1 MADLENKTKDPIVV
15 SWIQSKYQGDE
26 NDTVEHYLS
35 LAGTLDQ
42 VDLIVFPELF
52 TCNYFPLIE
61 DAACFNYARQQDDIW
76 FGQFSHLAREKK
88 AVVVVPYFEKEG
100 EKYFNSAKVFEKN
113 GTVAGCYR
121 KMHIPYD
128 PGFYE
133 KYYFA
138 DGDTGFEPIVTSVG
152 TIGLLICWDQWFPEA
167 ARIMTLKGA
176 DILIYPSAIGWDDTE
191 PNSVNDEQLNA
202 WKITMRAH
210 AICNGIHTIAVNRIG
225 VEDKIEF
232 WGNSFLCQ
240 PSGTV
245 LNTPNQEEEVY
256 STTIDL
262 GRSQEYREVWP
273 FFRDRRV
280 DAYSDLLKKGG
291 PKIQTG
297 LPSPKNWSQ

>member
-1 MADLENKTKDPIVV
+1 MEDQVTKKVEPIVV

-26 NDTVEHYLS
+26 SDTVDHYLS
-35 LAGTLDQ
+35 LATSLGK

-52 TCNYFPLIE
+52 SRNYFPLVE
-61 DAACFNYARQQDDIW
+61 DDACFGYARQQDDIW
-76 FGQFSHLAREKK
+76 FGQFSHLAREKQ

-100 EKYFNSAKVFEKN
+100 DIYFNSAKIFEKN
-113 GTVAGCYR
+113 GTVAGHYR

-138 DGDTGFEPIVTSVG
+138 DGDTGFEPIVTSIG

-167 ARIMTLKGA
+167 ARIMSLKGA
-176 DILIYPSAIGWDDTE
+176 DILIYPTAIGWDDTE
-191 PNSVNDEQLNA
+191 SDSVNDEQLDA
-202 WKITMRAH
+202 WKTTMRAH

-225 VEDKIEF
+225 VEGKIEF
-232 WGNSFLCQ
+232 WGNSFICQ
-240 PSGTV
+240 PSGAI
-245 LNTPNQEEEVY
+245 LNVPNKNEEIY

-262 GRSQEYREVWP
+262 SDSKKYREVWP

-280 DAYSDLLKKGG
+280 NDYSELLKKGVT
-291 PKIQTG
+291 KVQTG
-297 LPSPKNWSQ
+297 LPSPKKWK